1 MDISSAN
8 PAEYD
13 LHYNL
18 ITFRV
23 NGFKFDE
30 FDLFLI
36 GD

>member
-1 MDISSAN
+1 MDIGSTN

-13 LHYNL
+13 VHYDL

-23 NGFKFDE
+23 AGFKFDE
-30 FDLFLI
+30 FDLFFI